1 MSEASVTPKEAT
13 LGVPPEPPAAAPETR
28 ERRISG
34 QTIATLGPLI
44 ALVATCALFTATSDR
59 FLTGGNLS
67 LVVQQVSVLGVLAIG
82 QTLIIL
88 TAGIDLSCGTVMAFG
103 SIVMTKLAVDSGVPP
118 ALAILLGLLACVAFG
133 FANGALVT
141 GIRLPPFIVTLGTF
155 YIAFALTHIYSNEE
169 TISNVPSAMTA
180 LGNTFTLGSTAI
192 TYGSVVALGL
202 FALAW
207 FVLSQTAWGRRL
219 YAIGD
224 NPEATRLMGIP
235 VKRQLL
241 GIYMLAGAIYGIA
254 ALLLVARTNVGD
266 PNAGQTDNLDSITAV
281 VLGGT
286 SLFGGRGSVIGTL
299 IGALIVGVLR
309 NGLVL
314 LGVESIY
321 QVLITGVLVI
331 VAVSVDQ
338 LARRRSS

>member
-1 MSEASVTPKEAT
+1 MSEASTTPQETT
-13 LGVPPEPPAAAPETR
+13 LGVPPEPPHAAR
-28 ERRISG
+28 DDGGSRISG
-34 QTIATLGPLI
+34 QTIATLGPFI
-44 ALVATCALFTATSDR
+44 ALLIVCAFFALRSDR

-88 TAGIDLSCGTVMAFG
+88 TAGIDLSCGTAMALG

-118 ALAILLGLLACVAFG
+118 MLAILLGILACTAIG
-133 FANGALVT
+133 FINGALVT

-180 LGNTFTLGSTAI
+180 LGNTFTLGGTAY

-235 VKRQLL
+235 VRRQLL
-241 GIYMLAGAIYGIA
+241 AIYMVAGVIYGIA

-321 QVLITGVLVI
+321 QVLITGILVI
-331 VAVSVDQ
+331 AAVSVDQ